1 MKNLFS
7 RRKGQGL
14 VEYALILVLIAIVVV
29 VILRLLGGQAN
40 LVFARILIGLRY
52 PGDFHGPP
60 VEASLGSVGINPG
73 FDGPTVTANV
83 NLPPGVSASTCV
95 QISVSGGES
104 SLHCGSSHTVSLEG
118 PGSGSVTVCLV
129 GVEGYSLVSSSCS
142 TASY

>member
-1 MKNLFS
+1 MKKLFS

-52 PGDFHGPP
+52 PGDYHGEPID
-60 VEASLGSVGINPG
+60 ASLGTVTAGPG
-73 FDGPTVTANV
+73 FDGPTVTASV
-83 NLPPGVSASTCV
+83 SLPPGVSASTCV

-104 SLHCGSSHTVSLEG
+104 TLHCGSDHTMTLEG